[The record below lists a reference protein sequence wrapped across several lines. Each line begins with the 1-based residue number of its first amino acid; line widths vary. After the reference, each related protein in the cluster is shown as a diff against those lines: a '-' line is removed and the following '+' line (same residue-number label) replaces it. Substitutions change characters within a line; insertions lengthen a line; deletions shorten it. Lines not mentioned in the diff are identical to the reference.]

1 MRRAAL
7 ILGVCA
13 LALTGCAPSPTVV
26 DGDHRLIVATSRPGA
41 MAGVGFGGVLGVDDA
56 GCIVLGRDSV
66 LLAPPGSTLKGNKL
80 TLNYGAGQTTTL
92 ALGQSTDQLG
102 GDEVGPGSQYV
113 PPGTKCSS
121 TKFLL
126 LG

>member
-7 ILGVCA
+7 IVGVSA
-13 LALTGCAPSPTVV
+13 LALSGCAPNPTVV
-26 DGDHRLIVATSRPGA
+26 DGNHRLIVATSRPGA

-66 LLAPPGSTLKGNKL
+66 LLAPPGSTLKGDKL
-80 TLNYGAGQTTTL
+80 TLNYGAGIRTTL
-92 ALGQSTDQLG
+92 TLGQTTDQLG
-102 GDEVGPGSQYV
+102 GNEVGPGSQYV
-113 PPGTKCSS
+113 PLGTKCSS
-121 TKFLL
+121 TRFLL